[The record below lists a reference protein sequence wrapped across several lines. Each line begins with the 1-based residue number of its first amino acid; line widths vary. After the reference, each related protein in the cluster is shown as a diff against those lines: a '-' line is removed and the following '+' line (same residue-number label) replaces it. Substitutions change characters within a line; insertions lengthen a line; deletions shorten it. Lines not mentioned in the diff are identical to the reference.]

1 MVMTTMAATTRSD
14 PYRHA
19 DKALKRL
26 YRRIEARL
34 QRLATSV
41 AKWDEVNVIGAVE
54 NATLSCFDQKKKKY
68 DKKVIAEPLEIV
80 SLTGNI
86 SIQDNRPCV
95 HAHVMLSN
103 QEYQVFGGHLLPGTK
118 VFVGE
123 AYIQELVGEPKVRR
137 MDKVVKVSLWN

>member
-1 MVMTTMAATTRSD
+1 MAEEK
-14 PYRHA
+14 PYLTGRTYIFKLHKGK
-19 DKALKRL
+19 DLME
-26 YRRIEARL
+26 Y
-34 QRLATSV
+34 LAAFCHDNQV
-41 AKWDEVNVIGAVE
+41 KCGIVNVIGAVE

-80 SLTGNI
+80 SLSGNI

-103 QEYQVFGGHLLPGTK
+103 QKYEVFGGHLLPGTK